1 MIFVII
7 AAVLV
12 SAAVAAFVWT
22 AVRSGVRQVITNRAD
37 STDTVASWWEPVDPS
52 HTPAGYAPDGLGDTD
67 EPVTYWPT
75 YTDPR
80 TSAPVDLGRGYDELN
95 AATGGRGWEELKHR
109 CY

>member
-1 MIFVII
+1 MIFVIV

-12 SAAVAAFVWT
+12 SAVIAAFVWT
-22 AVRSGVRQVITNRAD
+22 AVRSGVRQVIANRAD
-37 STDTVASWWEPVDPS
+37 GADTVAVWWETADPS
-52 HTPAGYAPDGLGDTD
+52 
-67 EPVTYWPT
+67 EPVAYWPT

>member
-12 SAAVAAFVWT
+12 SAVIAAFVWT
-22 AVRSGVRQVITNRAD
+22 AVRSGVRQVIANRAD
-37 STDTVASWWEPVDPS
+37 STDTVATWWEPVDPS

-80 TSAPVDLGRGYDELN
+80 TAVDLGRGYDELN
-95 AATGGRGWEELKHR
+95 AATGGRDWEELKHR